1 MPIDRLKFKH
11 TTQVRVRNYEVDW
24 QGIVHNAVY
33 LQYFEVGRVEYLK
46 QIGMELDLNSIR
58 HDSRVVLVRNEIDY
72 KSSARFDELLVVRT
86 RVSFIRN
93 TSFGFEGIIE
103 ESGANRLVSE
113 NIAIHVWLHPKTGEP
128 VTVGDR
134 FRKGVMKFEGADV
147 AILGPTL
154 LT

>member
-11 TTQVRVRNYEVDW
+11 ATQVRVRNYEVDW

-46 QIGMELDLNSIR
+46 HIGMELDLNSIR
-58 HDSRVVLVRNEIDY
+58 QDSRVVLVRNEIDY
-72 KSSARFDELLVVRT
+72 KASARFDDLLTVRT

-103 ESGANRLVSE
+103 DSASNRLVSE
-113 NIAIHVWLHPKTGEP
+113 NVAIHVWLHPRTAEP
-128 VTVGDR
+128 MTVGDR
-134 FRKGVMKFEGADV
+134 FRKAVMKFEGADV